1 MKDKEQDKEEFYKKI
16 QQEQML
22 IDIDEFAHKMLEG
35 EEENIPGSNKVL
47 D

>member
-22 IDIDEFAHKMLEG
+22 IDIDEFAHKMLE
-35 EEENIPGSNKVL
+35 EKRRIFQEVIK